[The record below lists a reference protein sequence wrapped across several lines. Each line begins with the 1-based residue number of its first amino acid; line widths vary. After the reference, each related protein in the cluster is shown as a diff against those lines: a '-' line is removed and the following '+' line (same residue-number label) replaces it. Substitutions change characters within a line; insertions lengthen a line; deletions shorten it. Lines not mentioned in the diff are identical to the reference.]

1 MDIQIKEITN
11 YTPEIKN
18 TIAHFLKLLQ
28 GTDSGISDDQLKE
41 IISSENSYLFFAA
54 NTYDVY
60 MGMLTV
66 GIYQSPTGKKA
77 WIEDVVVDE
86 TFRGQGIGE
95 NLIEFAIQFARQQQ
109 VDILTLTSSPARVAA
124 NNLYKK
130 IGFQPKETNLYR
142 MSLINDYYV

>member
-1 MDIQIKEITN
+1 MDIRIKEITN
-11 YTPEIKN
+11 YTPEIKS
-18 TIAHFLKLLQ
+18 TIEHFLKLLQ
-28 GTDSGISDDQLKE
+28 GNDKGISQHQLEE

-54 NTYDVY
+54 NTDDVFI
-60 MGMLTV
+60 GMLTI

-95 NLIEFAIQFARQQQ
+95 NLIVFAIQFARQYQ
-109 VDILTLTSSPARVAA
+109 VSILTLTSSPAKVAA

-130 IGFQPKETNLYR
+130 IGFQPKETNVYK
-142 MSLINDYYV
+142 MTLIDDYHA

>member
-130 IGFQPKETNLYR
+130 IGFQPKGTNVYR
-142 MSLINDYYV
+142 MFLINDYYV

>member
-18 TIAHFLKLLQ
+18 TIGHFLKLLQ
-28 GTDSGISDDQLKE
+28 SNDRGISDHQLKE

-95 NLIEFAIQFARQQQ
+95 NLIAFAIQFARQRQ

-130 IGFQPKETNLYR
+130 IGFQPKETNVYR
-142 MSLINDYYV
+142 MTLINDCHA